1 MDQYRP
7 LPSFGGLSSF
17 TIENSRVVIV
27 PFPLEVTT
35 TYKKGTREGP
45 LSILLASYNI
55 ELYDEEIDDIPAKIG
70 IFTFPDFFLPLGDL
84 KKSLLNIEIIVKDIL
99 EKNKFPIFLGGE
111 HTITKGILRAYL
123 SMGYNFS
130 VLHFDAHSD
139 LREEYEGTEDS
150 HACALREAS
159 ERLNIVQV
167 GIRSL
172 SEGEREYIKKKANIK
187 VFWDFKIHT
196 KDFNMVIEDI
206 LTSIENENVY
216 ITFDFDVFNPSEM
229 PATGT
234 PEPGGLSWYEVL
246 SILREIF
253 KNKKVI
259 GVDFV
264 EFSPIPGL
272 NYADYIAARL
282 IYKIIGYYKK
292 YNMEKTNG

>member
-7 LPSFGGLSSF
+7 LPAFGGLSSIS
-17 TIENSRVVIV
+17 IEDSKVVIV
-27 PFPLEVTT
+27 PFPLEITT

-45 LSILLASYNI
+45 LSILLASYNL
-55 ELYDEEIDDIPAKIG
+55 ELYDEEIDDIPAEIG
-70 IFTFPDFFLPLGDL
+70 IYTFPDFFLPLGDL
-84 KKSLLNIEIIVKDIL
+84 RKSLLNIEMIVKNIL

-159 ERLNIVQV
+159 EKLNIVQV

-172 SEGEREYIKKKANIK
+172 SKEEREYIKGKANIK
-187 VFWDFKIHT
+187 VFWDFDIHT
-196 KDFNMVIEDI
+196 KDFDNVIRDI
-206 LTSIENENVY
+206 LTSVKEENVY

-246 SILREIF
+246 SILREVF
-253 KNKKVI
+253 KNKKII
-259 GVDFV
+259 GMDFV

-272 NYADYIAARL
+272 VYPDYLAARL
-282 IYKIIGYYKK
+282 IYKIIGYHKK
-292 YNMEKTNG
+292 HNIVKNG